1 MKHWAQLMK
10 EIWSLWKWLYEW
22 MLGIF
27 RNLILFLKTYVY
39 FLVSE
44 LVNKQTE
51 MVIEKEGWS
60 WTSDGDWW
68 CVSHAQWMSCV
79 GNSEVQYNGILSIPP
94 YKQMSG
100 YRMYKDLLM
109 IFVLMNLKNIIVKE
123 SRAGWINQCVN
134 EEDEVKH
141 CLLLKYVLRKMD
153 FNLNWNG

>member
-1 MKHWAQLMK
+1 MK

-44 LVNKQTE
+44 LVNKQIK

-68 CVSHAQWMSCV
+68 CVSHAQWISCV

-100 YRMYKDLLM
+100 YRIYKDLLHDLCAHEFKKYHCKR
-109 IFVLMNLKNIIVKE
+109 IKGRMNKSVCKWRRWGEALFITKICTKKNV
-123 SRAGWINQCVN
+123 
-134 EEDEVKH
+134 
-141 CLLLKYVLRKMD
+141 
-153 FNLNWNG
+153 F